1 MRAPLFPLTFSTDV
15 PSAVRQRAC
24 FKSGRLEASWQLCC
38 LKSSS
43 DPKEKVGTISAPA
56 AQPVSPNRT
65 KDSSTSPKSRRHF
78 PSQSAASARER
89 NSHPLQGRPRQKPSH
104 RLRLGFLNGLTDHDL
119 LAPRPGQDQQHA
131 GRCSGYTIL
140 DCCTSSYG
148 HVPAAFLVI

>member
-1 MRAPLFPLTFSTDV
+1 MRALLFPLTFTTDV

-24 FKSGRLEASWQLCC
+24 FKSGRLVASWRLCC

-43 DPKEKVGTISAPA
+43 DPKEKVETISAPA
-56 AQPVSPNRT
+56 AHPVSANRT
-65 KDSSTSPKSRRHF
+65 KDSFTSPKNRRHF
-78 PSQSAASARER
+78 PFQSAASARER
-89 NSHPLQGRPRQKPSH
+89 NSHLLQGRPRQKLSH
-104 RLRLGFLNGLTDHDL
+104 SFLNGLTDHDL
-119 LAPRPGQDQQHA
+119 LAPRPSRDQQHA